1 VSLESFLA
9 FWVNSFQP
17 KLERILFYPPPLR
30 PVLSSLPTPTASSER
45 FALVDAVRGLAL
57 LGILWINFY
66 NTAGF
71 FISNVPAGLERNTVY
86 LEQFLGY
93 GKFISLFSLLFGI
106 GFALQLERL
115 KARLSAARATL
126 IYSRRLLVLLVLGV
140 LHYLL
145 VWEGD
150 VLHIYA
156 AVGAALLLV
165 SRGAKSPDYRPFLLL
180 GAAIFIITSL
190 SNINLEF
197 PAEPERGSY
206 FDFVAA
212 RGKTLFAFLGGNIAL
227 YLTWLLGVF
236 LYGKHLVESGK
247 LTRPLE
253 HLIYWRKTLR
263 WALPLGLGINALHV
277 FLLTRGD
284 YTGYDLHP
292 VIGFPLALVYLCGMV
307 FFYARGGRSR
317 WLEAAGRMAL
327 SNYLAQSL
335 CFTVLLYTYGF
346 HLSRW
351 FTPTRALLYIALF
364 FALQCVLSRLWLSR
378 FRMGPMEWLW
388 RSLTYGKWQSFRLE
402 PARVASEPEETPL

>member
-1 VSLESFLA
+1 VT
-9 FWVNSFQP
+9 QH
-17 KLERILFYPPPLR
+17 
-30 PVLSSLPTPTASSER
+30 PTPTASSER
-45 FALVDAVRGLAL
+45 FALIDAVRGLAL

-71 FISNVPAGLERNTVY
+71 FVSNVSAGPERNTVY

-115 KARLSAARATL
+115 KARLSAARATFV
-126 IYSRRLLVLLVLGV
+126 YSRRLAVLLALGV
-140 LHYLL
+140 LHYLF

-156 AVGAALLLV
+156 AVGTALLLV

-180 GAAIFIITSL
+180 GAIIFILTSRL
-190 SNINLEF
+190 NVNLEF
-197 PAEPERGSY
+197 PPEPERGSY
-206 FDFVAA
+206 IDFVVA
-212 RGKTLFAFLGGNIAL
+212 RAKTLFSFLGGNIAF
-227 YLTWLLGVF
+227 YLVWLLGVF
-236 LYGKHLVESGK
+236 LYGKSLLESGK

-253 HLIYWRKTLR
+253 HLAYWRKTLL
-263 WALPLGLGINALHV
+263 WALPLGLGINALHI

-284 YTGYDLHP
+284 FTGYDLHS

-307 FFYARGGRSR
+307 FFYAGGGRSR

-335 CFTVLLYTYGF
+335 CFTVLLYPYG
-346 HLSRW
+346 LGLAQW
-351 FTPTRALLYIALF
+351 FTPTRALLYVALF
-364 FALQCVLSRLWLSR
+364 FALQCLLSRLWLSR
-378 FRMGPMEWLW
+378 FRMGPLEWLW
-388 RSLTYGKWQSFRLE
+388 RSLTYGQWQSFRPEPAQLE
-402 PARVASEPEETPL
+402 PARRVPESEETPL